1 MLEVSTTLL
10 VICSIGSIAG
20 PFTMMSLSPY
30 LGDNSLMVAV
40 SVACV
45 VLAFAAMFRRSAVA
59 PPTDHTLS
67 SIIPE
72 GSLTMAQAAA
82 NIAEDQKSAE

>member
-1 MLEVSTTLL
+1 
-10 VICSIGSIAG
+10 
-20 PFTMMSLSPY
+20 
-30 LGDNSLMVAV
+30 MVAV

-45 VLAFAAMFRRSAVA
+45 VLAFAAMFRRSTVA
-59 PPTDHTLS
+59 PPTDHTPS